1 MNKIDVDK
9 LTLFY
14 DKLTKLTSDCEEN
27 WYLVKRIMS
36 EMEMEEEFHNPQVYQ
51 ELYDSIQNQ
60 QKKEVIL
67 VEGAPHIGPYF
78 YDKEM
83 YMKKIKDCIFS

>member
-1 MNKIDVDK
+1 VCFSPLYAK
-9 LTLFY
+9 L
-14 DKLTKLTSDCEEN
+14 
-27 WYLVKRIMS
+27 
-36 EMEMEEEFHNPQVYQ
+36 PG
-51 ELYDSIQNQ
+51 NQ
-60 QKKEVIL
+60 QKKEVIF

>member
-1 MNKIDVDK
+1 M
-9 LTLFY
+9 
-14 DKLTKLTSDCEEN
+14 
-27 WYLVKRIMS
+27 
-36 EMEMEEEFHNPQVYQ
+36 
-51 ELYDSIQNQ
+51 QNQ